1 MNKNIWETL
10 WDYNPNALLVINENY
25 EIQIIN
31 TAFVNYFDLNNT
43 DIIGRKVTDFFPDI
57 DDFVKILL
65 GETNLISQTK
75 VRGKLGL
82 TFSETTFRVED
93 KNLVAKIFHNVKPE
107 NKEFESLKK
116 KITDDVHMIVEK
128 QMVSVQE
135 IASLLGKT
143 TAETKASV
151 NKLLHILKDER

>member
-65 GETNLISQTK
+65 GETNMISQTK

>member
-10 WDYNPNALLVINENY
+10 WDYNPNGLLVINENY

-31 TAFVNYFDLNNT
+31 PAFVSYFNLNNT
-43 DIIGRKVTDFFPDI
+43 DIIGKKVTDFIFDI

-65 GETNLISQTK
+65 GEVDFIKQINERK
-75 VRGKLGL
+75 ELGL
-82 TFSETTFRVED
+82 TFSETTFKVEN
-93 KNLVAKIFHNVKPE
+93 KGLVAKIFHNITPQ
-107 NKEFESLKK
+107 NKELEILKQQ
-116 KITDDVHMIVEK
+116 ITEDVQSIVEK
-128 QMVSVQE
+128 QMITVQE

-151 NKLLHILKDER
+151 NKLIHILKDER

>member
-65 GETNLISQTK
+65 GETNMISQTK

-82 TFSETTFRVED
+82 TFSETTFRVEN